1 MALPAVVALKK
12 GRPGLHLTIC
22 CRENLAPL
30 WASCEEVDEVI
41 AFPKT
46 LRPAGVGRLIREHG
60 PFDEGLLLPNSLRS
74 ALELRLGGV
83 GRLTG
88 YARNLRSFLL
98 HRAVKRFVP
107 SLEKRHH
114 LYSYLRL
121 VEAMG
126 IEMEPLDELLAIPPP
141 PTPNAGNAGSEIH
154 LGICPGAEY
163 GNAKRYPIERYAEA
177 IGNLRA
183 NRPDLKIRVSI
194 FGSPV
199 ERQIGEDLAALIA
212 EPRVNRAGQ
221 TSIAGLMTE
230 LQSCHLVVTNDTGS
244 MHLAAALGVPT
255 VAIFGSTEPD
265 LTAPIGAIHRVIR
278 HKVDCSPCFLRD
290 CPIDYRCMLRIEPA
304 QVVREMEVLLEAA
317 K

>member
-1 MALPAVVALKK
+1 MVPLTK
-12 GRPGLHLTIC
+12 GFYCLTPFV
-22 CRENLAPL
+22 RRL
-30 WASCEEVDEVI
+30 SC
-41 AFPKT
+41 
-46 LRPAGVGRLIREHG
+46 
-60 PFDEGLLLPNSLRS
+60 
-74 ALELRLGGV
+74 RLGGV